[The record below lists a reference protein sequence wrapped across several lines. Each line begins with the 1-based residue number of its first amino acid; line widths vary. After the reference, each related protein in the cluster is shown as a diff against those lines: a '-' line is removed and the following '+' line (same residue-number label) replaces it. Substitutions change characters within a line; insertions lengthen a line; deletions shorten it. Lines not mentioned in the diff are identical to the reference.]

1 MKTFYKGLIGV
12 TAFVAVSAAIPAMSS
27 ALSRDRLVK
36 ADRLH
41 QESEISTPGQVAQR
55 AHKANRTGTPYWQ
68 TANSI
73 YNADGKTDKENGLTR
88 EFGTHIEIDGETAR
102 IYGLVDVNYS
112 NYYEID
118 EEFAV

>member
-68 TANSI
+68 TAKSI

-88 EFGTHIEIDGETAR
+88 EFGTHIEIDGETDR
-102 IYGLVDVNYS
+102 KSTRLNS
-112 NYYEID
+112 SHE
-118 EEFAV
+118 